1 MNKKGL
7 MELFTISRFECIF
20 FLLWFLPRI
29 ICKITILT
37 WPSRRWRSPWRRKRI
52 RSIDVSIIQNN
63 RRMLVIICWD
73 IGRNIFVPRLFP
85 FDTFA
90 NHKCE
95 QNNDEN
101 KSNCNRKI
109 CGAFDGCNYIDWLH
123 DLQKSLFYFGNI
135 LDRTEK

>member
-1 MNKKGL
+1 MRIYQAYHIWYIELFNIVNKKGL
-7 MELFTISRFECIF
+7 MELFIISRFECIF

-63 RRMLVIICWD
+63 RRSLVIISWD
-73 IGRNIFVPRLFP
+73 IGRNIFVPRLSP

-90 NHKCE
+90 NHKGE

-101 KSNCNRKI
+101 KSNYNR
-109 CGAFDGCNYIDWLH
+109 
-123 DLQKSLFYFGNI
+123 QKREKLIFGDCMYSI
-135 LDRTEK
+135 